1 MTQHNNRDPHINL
14 NSPTHIRQWLAALE
28 REGRSP
34 HTVAAYR
41 RAQVLQGK
49 WSFLR
54 NMLKLRRIKGLYN
67 KLLEFGAYLAVTVQ
81 KVEVMCRQ
89 L

>member
-1 MTQHNNRDPHINL
+1 MADGAGAGGEKPAHDRSLP
-14 NSPTHIRQWLAALE
+14 AGA
-28 REGRSP
+28 RESRF
-34 HTVAAYR
+34 
-41 RAQVLQGK
+41 LQGK

-89 L
+89 LRRNRCLHGSLTRTM